1 MLLNMY
7 IYFFLTRCI
16 RGHLK
21 DKVVILVTHQLHFL
35 KNVDKIIVL
44 RQGEIVEVGTYHEL
58 MTKTSGRLK
67 MLLEDKGTPSDTNS
81 RNKSTSSL
89 SIRSEAMNPTRRCS
103 QNIALESQMIIPT
116 VLGKSFFLGKSFEL

>member
-1 MLLNMY
+1 M
-7 IYFFLTRCI
+7 YFFTRCI

-58 MTKTSGRLK
+58 MTNTSGRLK
-67 MLLEDKGTPSDTNS
+67 MLLEDKGTPSDNNS
-81 RNKSTSSL
+81 QNKSTSRYTSSL
-89 SIRSEAMNPTRRCS
+89 SIRSEAMNTTRRCS
-103 QNIALESQMIIPT
+103 QNIAPEPQNDYCNSAR
-116 VLGKSFFLGKSFEL
+116 

>member
-1 MLLNMY
+1 M
-7 IYFFLTRCI
+7 
-16 RGHLK
+16 
-21 DKVVILVTHQLHFL
+21 VILVTHQLHFL

-58 MTKTSGRLK
+58 MTNTSGRLK

-89 SIRSEAMNPTRRCS
+89 SIRSEAMNTTRRCS
-103 QNIALESQMIIPT
+103 QNIALESQNDYCN
-116 VLGKSFFLGKSFEL
+116 SAR

>member
-1 MLLNMY
+1 MPLNMY
-7 IYFFLTRCI
+7 ILFFTRCI

-58 MTKTSGRLK
+58 MTNTSGRLK

-103 QNIALESQMIIPT
+103 QNIALESQNDY
-116 VLGKSFFLGKSFEL
+116 SNSAR

>member
-1 MLLNMY
+1 M
-7 IYFFLTRCI
+7 
-16 RGHLK
+16 
-21 DKVVILVTHQLHFL
+21 VILVTHQLHFL

-58 MTKTSGRLK
+58 MTNTSGRLK

-81 RNKSTSSL
+81 DNKSTSRHTSSL

-103 QNIALESQMIIPT
+103 QNIALESQNDYCN
-116 VLGKSFFLGKSFEL
+116 SAR